1 MATVSPPQK
10 KRKKKISLRIFLF
23 VRGSNHSKFVSNLTN
38 TLLSKFYELQDFS
51 AEFFIVAAA
60 TRKNE
65 FDDKLDASIFNSI
78 KERVNFLDY
87 DKVVKRHEGLSMA
100 KKASW

>member
-1 MATVSPPQK
+1 MPSFFYEVEHTTDIKNS
-10 KRKKKISLRIFLF
+10 
-23 VRGSNHSKFVSNLTN
+23 
-38 TLLSKFYELQDFS
+38 LSKFYELQDFS

-87 DKVVKRHEGLSMA
+87 DKVVKRHEGLSIA
-100 KKASW
+100 KKATW

>member
-1 MATVSPPQK
+1 MPSVFYEVEHTTDIKNS
-10 KRKKKISLRIFLF
+10 
-23 VRGSNHSKFVSNLTN
+23 
-38 TLLSKFYELQDFS
+38 LSKFYELQDFA

-65 FDDKLDASIFNSI
+65 FDDKLNASIFNPI

-87 DKVVKRHEGLSMA
+87 NKVVKRHEGLSIE
-100 KKASW
+100 KNASW